1 MKKAKAKETSRETSR
16 QTRRQRSPTRHS
28 RSLTISIVRKRLRN
42 IFRSQPAT
50 KTPAYCSRRLVTW
63 PRRAAW
69 RRSRRRPVS
78 AGKASTRR
86 WHRVPSR
93 VSKRLP
99 PSCGR

>member
-1 MKKAKAKETSRETSR
+1 MKKAKAKGNVKENAKAN
-16 QTRRQRSPTRHS
+16 RRSLTRHS